1 MKTSKIPAIVLTCQ
15 KYIPLAAHMMD
26 CYQSLWPD
34 HPFVFRLPQGS
45 AAETL
50 AKHRPNA
57 VSLHPTEEGEGR
69 GRFKAS
75 VLGLLAGVDDE
86 DWVYWCLD
94 DKYVTRM
101 NVSVARR
108 VARALPQVAPNVAG
122 LSFARARSLMNPENL
137 APDESIQI
145 NGMQFLRRN
154 SYAQIWLHQFL
165 RAKVLRH
172 LFAGFPDVV
181 PNAKDMDELINR
193 ADLPDDHRLFVI
205 SRNAVQFGES
215 TSRGKITANC
225 AKSLRT
231 RGEIPAGFETS
242 EQSIFIGQLPTFRE
256 RFAKMLHQALS
267 R

>member
-1 MKTSKIPAIVLTCQ
+1 MKTPRIPAIVLTCQ

-26 CYQSLWPD
+26 CYRTHWPH

-45 AAETL
+45 AAESL
-50 AKHRPNA
+50 AQLHPNS

-108 VARALPQVAPNVAG
+108 LARALPQVAGDVAG

-137 APDESIQI
+137 APEEALQIQ
-145 NGMQFLRRN
+145 GMQFLRRL
-154 SYAQIWLHQFL
+154 SYTQIWLHQFL

-172 LFAGFPDVV
+172 LFGGFPDVV
-181 PNAKDMDELINR
+181 ANAKDMDELINH
-193 ADLPDDHRLFVI
+193 AQLPDDHRLYVI

-215 TSRGKITANC
+215 TTRGKITANC
-225 AKSLRT
+225 AASLRS
-231 RGEIPAGFETS
+231 RGGIPVGFETS
-242 EQSIFIGQLPTFRE
+242 EQSIFIGRLPTWRE
-256 RFAKMLHQALS
+256 RFAGMLG
-267 R
+267 RGRKR